1 MTSIIPHDTVDTATW
16 LSTTCT
22 KALCDLVEQ
31 KKLCDLMEQ
40 QHKIQILEM
49 GQKHKVEMNEMNE
62 TFKKGLALKR
72 GCDGRIDT
80 RGDKR
85 VRNEKNGP
93 VHAIPWFCEV
103 CDLRQSTDATLETDQ
118 SELATPRKSK
128 PKDKTADHVKAK
140 RNARKLVAKI
150 NAEKDGSGSDQDD
163 PPGYTTDSLNSLLC
177 EARTQLAAEVQVV
190 AVKSKGGRPIGP
202 RPPLYI
208 GSEMEWRSLTRE
220 QRKALS
226 KKFKRCKG
234 AA

>member
-1 MTSIIPHDTVDTATW
+1 
-16 LSTTCT
+16 
-22 KALCDLVEQ
+22 
-31 KKLCDLMEQ
+31 MEQ